1 MNLAENTVVST
12 RMKNVNAQYTMLSAY
27 FSQQLN
33 KKEMTDRDFDVMADD
48 IAGMFMSRIQLIDR
62 NFKIVTDSYEINKG
76 KMCVSQD
83 VNRCFNGTN
92 SVYTDKQ
99 NQCIVMVQ
107 AIKDYSGENILY
119 VMFGTSSISDIYSA
133 MDSIELIVIACI
145 VIFVIIAIAYSLLSS
160 YQLVKPFRNI
170 NETIEKIDQGHMT
183 EEINLKGCTEVE
195 TISASFNK
203 MLNRI
208 NRLETSRQEFVS
220 NVSHE
225 LKTPLTSMKV
235 LCDSLLMQEDVP
247 AEMYREFMGDLSNEI
262 DRENAIISDLLTL
275 VKLDDDS
282 AQPLNITSVN
292 INNLVESTM
301 KLVRPLAEKKNIEMI
316 METFRPIVAEVDEV
330 RLSMAL
336 LNLIENAVKYNNVEG
351 WVHVSLNADQTYFY
365 ITIEDNGFGI
375 PKAAQEHIFDRFYRV
390 DKARDRATGGTGL
403 GLAITKRIIL
413 SHNGIITV
421 EGDEGIG
428 TKFEVKIPLTHIK
441 KA

>member
-33 KKEMTDRDFDVMADD
+33 KKEMTDRDFDIMADD

-62 NFKIVTDSYEINKG
+62 NFKIVTDTYEINKG

-107 AIKDYSGENILY
+107 AIKDYSGENIIY

-203 MLNRI
+203 ML
-208 NRLETSRQEFVS
+208 
-220 NVSHE
+220 
-225 LKTPLTSMKV
+225 
-235 LCDSLLMQEDVP
+235 
-247 AEMYREFMGDLSNEI
+247 
-262 DRENAIISDLLTL
+262 
-275 VKLDDDS
+275 
-282 AQPLNITSVN
+282 
-292 INNLVESTM
+292 
-301 KLVRPLAEKKNIEMI
+301 
-316 METFRPIVAEVDEV
+316 
-330 RLSMAL
+330 
-336 LNLIENAVKYNNVEG
+336 
-351 WVHVSLNADQTYFY
+351 
-365 ITIEDNGFGI
+365 
-375 PKAAQEHIFDRFYRV
+375 
-390 DKARDRATGGTGL
+390 
-403 GLAITKRIIL
+403 
-413 SHNGIITV
+413 
-421 EGDEGIG
+421 
-428 TKFEVKIPLTHIK
+428 
-441 KA
+441 

>member
-1 MNLAENTVVST
+1 MNLAESTVVST

-33 KKEMTDRDFDVMADD
+33 KKEMTDRDFDIMADD

-107 AIKDYSGENILY
+107 AIKDYSGENIIY

-351 WVHVSLNADQTYFY
+351 WVHVSLNADQTFFY

-403 GLAITKRIIL
+403 GLAITKRIVL

-428 TKFEVKIPLTHIK
+428 TKFVVKIPLTHIK

>member
-1 MNLAENTVVST
+1 MNLAESTVVST

-33 KKEMTDRDFDVMADD
+33 KKEMTDRDFDIMADD

-107 AIKDYSGENILY
+107 AIKDYSGENIIY

-183 EEINLKGCTEVE
+183 EEISLKGCTEVE

-351 WVHVSLNADQTYFY
+351 WVHVSLNADQTFFY

-403 GLAITKRIIL
+403 GLAITKRIVL

-428 TKFEVKIPLTHIK
+428 TKFVVKIPLTHIK